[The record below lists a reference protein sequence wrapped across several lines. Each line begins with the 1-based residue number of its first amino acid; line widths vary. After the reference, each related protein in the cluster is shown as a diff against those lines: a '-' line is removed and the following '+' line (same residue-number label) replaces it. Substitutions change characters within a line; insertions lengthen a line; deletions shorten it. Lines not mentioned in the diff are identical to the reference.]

1 MPKKE
6 LKKYLSFA
14 VLAVAVCYVVQNFG
28 IFENML
34 SLALGAVSPLVM
46 GAVIAYIFNIV
57 MDFFEK
63 HYFPKKN
70 TPFINR
76 SRRPVC
82 IVLSFLSAIAII
94 VLILTIVIPEIIS
107 AFRLLTDKIPPVFN
121 ELKDLFLHKLSEY
134 PEMQKEAKD
143 LLNEFDMTSLDWAS
157 ITRKTADIIQS
168 GIMGIISSAL
178 GIAGAVAGTVTN
190 IVLAVI
196 FAVYL
201 LARKDKLLKDINRV
215 QSVYC
220 SKEINKKINRV
231 CKTANETFR
240 NFFVGQFI
248 EAILLGCLCFAGM
261 LILRLPYAGMTGA
274 LIGVTAL
281 IPIVGAFIGAGI
293 SAFIIFTESPM
304 QAFIFLVFLIILQ
317 QFEGNVIYPKV
328 VGNTV
333 GLPGIWVLASIT
345 VGGGLWGI
353 AGMLVGVPLAATIY
367 KLCFEN
373 LEKKERTK
381 RNTGKPKNN

>member
-1 MPKKE
+1 MYKKE
-6 LKKYLSFA
+6 LKKYIFFA
-14 VLAVAVCYVVQNFG
+14 VLVIAVCYIVQNFRL
-28 IFENML
+28 FENLL
-34 SLALGAVSPLVM
+34 SVALNAVSPLIM

-57 MDFFEK
+57 LNFFEK

-70 TPFINR
+70 TKFINN
-76 SRRPVC
+76 SRRPIC

-94 VLILTIVIPEIIS
+94 VIVLTIVIPEIIS
-107 AFRLLTDKIPPVFN
+107 AFKLLTDKIPPVFN
-121 ELKDLFLHKLSEY
+121 DWKYSFLRKLSEY
-134 PEMQKEAKD
+134 PEIQKEVKE

-157 ITRKTADIIQS
+157 ITQKTADIIQS
-168 GIMGIISSAL
+168 GIMGIISSAV

-215 QSVYC
+215 QKAYC

-248 EAILLGCLCFAGM
+248 EAILLGCLCFVGM
-261 LILRLPYAGMTGA
+261 LILRLPYAGMSGA

-304 QAFIFLVFLIILQ
+304 QAFIFLIFLIILQ

-353 AGMLVGVPLAATIY
+353 AGMLIGVPLSATIY

-373 LEKKERTK
+373 LEKRERSIE
-381 RNTGKPKNN
+381 KPQNN